1 MSDPKE
7 PVSAEGFVIEV
18 RGPHG
23 PVEKLAVHC
32 ARVLVGSG
40 AHCDVRL
47 PVEHAAVEHV
57 ELTAVEGRLHARARA
72 FDPAPTLGGAPFVQS
87 YVEPGVWIG
96 IGPYQILATPV
107 AEEATSAD
115 RRRGTARRPFV
126 AIVAVAA
133 TLLLAAGFSRRGT
146 GADGRTPA
154 EPPPLWTG
162 PVTSCP
168 QTGTGSALAFARERA
183 TLAEGKRERRP
194 FQVRDGVVAVS
205 LFEVASACYV
215 AAGEAERAAAT
226 SRDAGELRAR
236 VQADYHAHQV
246 RLEHAIFVGDR
257 PTAAHEVKVLRA
269 FTEGSSGP
277 YAAWLSDMDRRLQL
291 ELAKEHT
298 S

>member
-1 MSDPKE
+1 
-7 PVSAEGFVIEV
+7 
-18 RGPHG
+18 
-23 PVEKLAVHC
+23 
-32 ARVLVGSG
+32 
-40 AHCDVRL
+40 VRL

-57 ELTAVEGRLHARARA
+57 ELTAVDGRLHARARA

-96 IGPYQILATPV
+96 VGAYQILATPV
-107 AEEATSAD
+107 AEEGTAAQR
-115 RRRGTARRPFV
+115 RRRGSARAPFV
-126 AIVAVAA
+126 AVVAIAA
-133 TLLLAAGFSRRGT
+133 ALLLAAAFSRQGT
-146 GADGRTPA
+146 GGDGRAAA
-154 EPPPLWTG
+154 EPPPLWG
-162 PVTSCP
+162 PPVTTCA
-168 QTGTGSALAFARERA
+168 QTGAGPALAYARERA

-205 LFEVASACYV
+205 LFEVASACYA

-226 SRDAGELRAR
+226 GRDAADLRAR

-269 FTEGSSGP
+269 FTEGTAGA
-277 YAAWLSDMDRRLQL
+277 YTAWLSNMDRRLQL
-291 ELAKEHT
+291 ELSKEHT